1 MKQNF
6 ENDQK
11 IIVVKYA
18 KTSMNSLKVKKVS
31 GPKDFL

>member
-11 IIVVKYA
+11 VIIVKYV

-31 GPKDFL
+31 GQKDYF

>member
-11 IIVVKYA
+11 ITVVKYA
-18 KTSMNSLKVKKVS
+18 KVSMNSLKVKKFS
-31 GPKDFL
+31 SPKDFL